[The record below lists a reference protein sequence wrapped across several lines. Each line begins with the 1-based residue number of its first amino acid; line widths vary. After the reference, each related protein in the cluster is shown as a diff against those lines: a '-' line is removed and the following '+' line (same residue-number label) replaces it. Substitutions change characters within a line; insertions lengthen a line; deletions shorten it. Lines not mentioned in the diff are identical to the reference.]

1 MNLADWHELFLA
13 AAGAAAGLAGLIMVA
28 LSVNIEMIVKYPSM
42 ASRAGASIA
51 GLMLVVIV
59 TIAGLV
65 PDLTDAWLGAITIG
79 FTLVALGFAIDS
91 VVRIARE
98 PGGKASQTVAKT
110 ALTLA
115 PLLSFLVGGVVLLTG
130 VDGGLNFVAAGIL
143 LVFVGSVT
151 NAWVLLV
158 EIRR

>member
-65 PDLTDAWLGAITIG
+65 PDLTDVWLGAITIG

-98 PGGKASQTVAKT
+98 PEAKAAQTFAKSV
-110 ALTLA
+110 LTLA

>member
-1 MNLADWHELFLA
+1 MNLVDWHELFLA

-51 GLMLVVIV
+51 GLMLVVVV
-59 TIAGLV
+59 TVAGLV
-65 PDLTDAWLGAITIG
+65 PDLTDAGLGVITIG
-79 FTLVALGFAIDS
+79 ATLVGLGFGIDS

-98 PGGKASQTVAKT
+98 PGAKASQTIAKS

-115 PLLSFLVGGVVLLTG
+115 PLLSFLAGGVILLTG
-130 VDGGLNFVAAGIL
+130 VDGGLNLVAAGVL